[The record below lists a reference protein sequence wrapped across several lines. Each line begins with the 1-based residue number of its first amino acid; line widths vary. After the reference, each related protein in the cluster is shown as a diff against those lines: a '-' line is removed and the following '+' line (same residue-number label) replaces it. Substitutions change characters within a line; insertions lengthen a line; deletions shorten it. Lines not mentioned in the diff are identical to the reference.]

1 MKQYTSLFKFLIFN
15 LWVNQGFA
23 QSLQL
28 PVNTPKSSTSNSKPR
43 AAARVKTQ
51 NVVLKC
57 DFDVTFVLTNQV
69 DLKIKKRVVITG
81 NQKTETLVH
90 GGYKV
95 EIEDAQGKKY
105 RANKYLEVTSSLAQV
120 VFYRTSS
127 GFDFTEYTQSQL
139 DAQKIGA
146 RKSSVRSIIEANYAR
161 EFKVTIN
168 RQAVDGNAAIRVLET
183 LVEGGFA
190 TKSNLDQLNECIAL
204 MESTQYNHL
213 KLRQIINETKTAF
226 YLSGDN
232 FQYIQNVINSLSN
245 LESKSNA
252 FAAYWNK
259 NDYYSVISDDI
270 AFYVAAVK
278 EEIRT
283 LPKTESDFL
292 AKVEKNQLEL
302 QKLEIAKKSKE
313 NTDVQVQPLVVSE
326 IGSPTQTK
334 TEVESATKSQ
344 NSRSFVQW
352 WEWDYWDWWEW
363 VLYGLVGVV
372 ALVALLSVLLYIAY
386 EY

>member
-1 MKQYTSLFKFLIFN
+1 MKQYTSLFKFLIFTF
-15 LWVNQGFA
+15 LVNQGFA
-23 QSLQL
+23 QSLKL
-28 PVNTPKSSTSNSKPR
+28 PVNTPKSSTSNSKSR
-43 AAARVKTQ
+43 AAVSVKTQ

-57 DFDVTFVLTNQV
+57 DFDATFVLTNQV

-95 EIEDAQGKKY
+95 EIEDPQGKKY
-105 RANKYLEVTSSLAQV
+105 RASKYLEVTSSLAQV
-120 VFYRTSS
+120 VFFRTSS
-127 GFDFTEYTQSQL
+127 GFDFTEYTQAQL
-139 DAQKIGA
+139 DAQKMEE
-146 RKSSVRSIIEANYAR
+146 RKSLVRSIIEANYAR
-161 EFKVTIN
+161 EFKATIN
-168 RQAVDGNAAIRVLET
+168 RQTVDGNAAIRVLET
-183 LVEGGFA
+183 LVERGFA
-190 TKSNLDQLNECIAL
+190 TKANLDQLNECIAL

-213 KLRQIINETKTAF
+213 KLRQIINETKTEF

-232 FQYIQNVINSLSN
+232 FQYIQNVVNSLSN

-252 FAAYWNK
+252 FATYWNK

-270 AFYVAAVK
+270 AFYVNAVK

-302 QKLEIAKKSKE
+302 QKIEIAKKSKE
-313 NTDVQVQPLVVSE
+313 NTNVQVQPLVASE
-326 IGSPTQTK
+326 VGSPAQTK
-334 TEVESATKSQ
+334 TEVESATKTK
-344 NSRSFVQW
+344 NTRAFVQW
-352 WEWDYWDWWEW
+352 WDWNYWDWWEW

-372 ALVALLSVLLYIAY
+372 GLLLVLSVILYIADY
-386 EY
+386 